1 MKNDIENLSNKII
14 IKKMKISFLFKEND
28 VDLRF
33 IRKKRINFLIKN
45 KSLYKR

>member
-28 VDLRF
+28 EDLRF
-33 IRKKRINFLIKN
+33 IHKKHKFSN
-45 KSLYKR
+45 KE